1 MSVPNPPPK
10 VFVSYS
16 WSSGEHKKWVLDL
29 AERLMSDGI
38 AVILDVWE
46 LKPGQDKY
54 VFMEKAVTDKS
65 VCKVLVVCDRAYAE
79 KADGRKGG
87 VGTEAQLISHKV
99 YNEVSQEKFLT
110 VVRERD
116 DEGNPWLPAFMISR
130 IYFDFTND
138 EDFEDAYESLMRN
151 IHSAPELKKPP
162 LGKVPAHIFNTDT
175 AVLITAGKFQR
186 LSNAVEKN
194 KPNIEIYLR
203 DYLENLSEALETFRI
218 TTAPLVKVEPDEI
231 TMDRINQ
238 MRPYRDQFIDFCY
251 MYATNIDTDSSYS
264 EVHDFL
270 ERILAFHH
278 RTEPMLTYYEWY
290 FEHHKFMS
298 YEWMLYLLATLI
310 HAKKHKTAARFM
322 GDTYQYR
329 LNGGSKLTNC
339 GIREFNNPLTNF
351 EDRRKQRLN
360 LNRYSIVADL
370 IKEGATNKR
379 ITFNCLYEVDILLVF
394 RPLILDPKDHFSWF
408 PRLIAYCDLHSDA
421 ALDVFARANTEK
433 GLSAI
438 RDLFSVRDAKELA
451 HKLQLAFKNQDLNRF
466 FNGERH
472 WYGQTAV
479 TMVNWEELKR
489 LIEK

>member
-175 AVLITAGKFQR
+175 AVLIIRPNTQQ
-186 LSNAVEKN
+186 LS
-194 KPNIEIYLR
+194 PT
-203 DYLENLSEALETFRI
+203 S
-218 TTAPLVKVEPDEI
+218 PH
-231 TMDRINQ
+231 M
-238 MRPYRDQFIDFCY
+238 
-251 MYATNIDTDSSYS
+251 
-264 EVHDFL
+264 
-270 ERILAFHH
+270 
-278 RTEPMLTYYEWY
+278 
-290 FEHHKFMS
+290 
-298 YEWMLYLLATLI
+298 
-310 HAKKHKTAARFM
+310 
-322 GDTYQYR
+322 
-329 LNGGSKLTNC
+329 
-339 GIREFNNPLTNF
+339 
-351 EDRRKQRLN
+351 
-360 LNRYSIVADL
+360 
-370 IKEGATNKR
+370 
-379 ITFNCLYEVDILLVF
+379 
-394 RPLILDPKDHFSWF
+394 
-408 PRLIAYCDLHSDA
+408 
-421 ALDVFARANTEK
+421 
-433 GLSAI
+433 
-438 RDLFSVRDAKELA
+438 
-451 HKLQLAFKNQDLNRF
+451 
-466 FNGERH
+466 
-472 WYGQTAV
+472 
-479 TMVNWEELKR
+479 
-489 LIEK
+489 